1 MPIHNDPLIA
11 NIQQVLQSGQQQPI
25 LPVGSGTKTGLLL
38 NASATLLK
46 MTQHQGIVTY
56 DPSEF
61 LITAKAGTAITEIQ
75 DTLKR
80 HGQYLPFDPLF
91 EADGATIGGTIAS
104 GISGP
109 DRLLYGGV
117 RDFVMEVAMI
127 DGLGNL
133 VRDGGKVVKNAA
145 GFDTPKMM
153 VGSYGRMG
161 ILTEATL
168 KVFPAPQAYAA
179 IQISAQNAQHAVA
192 LCHQVLGKPFPT
204 VGIEIYPDLQVVVRL
219 AAPTAS
225 LAGAVERIEQLLAQP
240 VKALFF
246 DEYARYVRQLR
257 DGLQC
262 NPDDNWNLIRVA
274 LAPPSVVLL
283 HEILDRLNV
292 DQWVICG
299 AGTVAWIKL
308 PTQCIGDF
316 DEGLRRLKLSAIT
329 VRGTNVDFSLG
340 DAGWQQMAGRI
351 QKAIDPKGRFVPWPL
366 KQRLV

>member
-1 MPIHNDPLIA
+1 MPIHDDPLIA
-11 NIQQVLQSGQQQPI
+11 NIQQVLQSGRQQPI

-46 MTQHQGIVTY
+46 MTQYQGIVTY
-56 DPSEF
+56 DSSEF
-61 LITAKAGTAITEIQ
+61 LITAKAGTSITEIQ
-75 DTLKR
+75 DALKR

-127 DGLGNL
+127 DGLGNF
-133 VRDGGKVVKNAA
+133 VRGGGKVVKNAA
-145 GFDTPKMM
+145 GFDSPKMM

-161 ILTEATL
+161 VLTEVTL

-179 IQISAQNAQHAVA
+179 IQISAQNTQQAVA
-192 LCHQVLGKPFPT
+192 LCQQVLGKPFPI
-204 VGIEIYPDLQVVVRL
+204 VGIEIHPDLRVVVRV

-225 LAGAVERIEQLLAQP
+225 LAGAVGRIEQLLAQP
-240 VKALFF
+240 VNGLFSH
-246 DEYARYVRQLR
+246 EYARYDQLLR
-257 DGLQC
+257 DGLQS
-262 NPDDNWNLIRVA
+262 NPGDNWNLIRVA

-283 HEILDRLNV
+283 HKLLDRLNV

-299 AGTVAWIKL
+299 AGTVAWVKL
-308 PTQCIGDF
+308 PTQCFGNF

-329 VRGTNVDFSLG
+329 VRGSNVDFSLG
-340 DAGWQQMAGRI
+340 DTGWQQMASRI
-351 QKAIDPKGRFVPWPL
+351 QKAIDPKGRFVAWPAN
-366 KQRLV
+366 QRLV